1 MLVRLGVVACLF
13 WLHFAYATT
22 LKIINIV
29 PFGSSSVKILFNQEV
44 KKFKEVSLKNFKS
57 YLELEAILTIPKK
70 HYQFSKQSSIT
81 IAQFSPKLARVVISH
96 APKMTYE
103 VKILKDK
110 LYVSI
115 VEKKPLVR
123 HQMAPKPPKHHA
135 LKHPTPKPAP
145 KSIKKEAK
153 EKTPIKHAHSKHA
166 HSPLNERSAKKEIP
180 KKEIPK
186 KEILKKEILKKEIL
200 KKEIP
205 KKEIL
210 KKEIPKKEILKK
222 EIPKKEIP
230 KKEILKKEIL
240 KKEIL
245 KKEILKKEIPKKE
258 ILKKEI
264 PKKEILK
271 KEIPK
276 KEIPKKEILKKEIPK
291 KEILKKEIL
300 KKEILKKE
308 IPKKE
313 ILKKEIPKKE
323 AENESKNQVFIAEKN
338 DTFIKTK
345 RKKHKKIV
353 LDAGHGGKDCGAMSA
368 NLVCEKDIV
377 LEVVKFLHKE
387 LKKRGYSVLLTRDK
401 DIYIDLVGRTE
412 LANRKSADL
421 FISVHAN
428 SIPKHSTSN
437 AHGIETYFLSTA
449 RSERA
454 RKVAEQENKDD
465 VNLMDY
471 FSKSLLLNSLNTQ
484 RLIVSNKL
492 AIDVQYGMLQSIRK
506 NYPDVVDGGVR
517 EGPFWVLAGALMP
530 SILIEIGY
538 NSHAIESKRIQ
549 SKPYQKILAKG
560 IADGIDSFFSKND

>member
-13 WLHFAYATT
+13 WLHFACATT

-29 PFGSSSVKILFNQEV
+29 PFGSSSVKISFNQEV

-57 YLELEAILTIPKK
+57 YLELEAVLTIPKK

-103 VKILKDK
+103 IKILKDK

-115 VEKKPLVR
+115 VEKKPLIR
-123 HQMAPKPPKHHA
+123 NQMVPKPPKHHA

-145 KSIKKEAK
+145 KSIKKETKEAK

-166 HSPLNERSAKKEIP
+166 HPPLNERSAKKEIP
-180 KKEIPK
+180 KKE
-186 KEILKKEILKKEIL
+186 
-200 KKEIP
+200 
-205 KKEIL
+205 
-210 KKEIPKKEILKK
+210 
-222 EIPKKEIP
+222 
-230 KKEILKKEIL
+230 
-240 KKEIL
+240 
-245 KKEILKKEIPKKE
+245 
-258 ILKKEI
+258 
-264 PKKEILK
+264 
-271 KEIPK
+271 
-276 KEIPKKEILKKEIPK
+276 
-291 KEILKKEIL
+291 
-300 KKEILKKE
+300 
-308 IPKKE
+308 
-313 ILKKEIPKKE
+313 
-323 AENESKNQVFIAEKN
+323 AENEGKNQVFIAEKN
-338 DTFIKTK
+338 DTLIKTK

-471 FSKSLLLNSLNTQ
+471 FSKSLFLNSLNTQ

-492 AIDVQYGMLQSIRK
+492 AIDVQYGMLQSVRK

>member
-1 MLVRLGVVACLF
+1 MLVRLGVVACLL

-22 LKIINIV
+22 LKITNIV
-29 PFGSSSVKILFNQEV
+29 PFGSSSVKMVFNQEV
-44 KKFKEVSLKNFKS
+44 KKFKEVPLKNFKS
-57 YLELEAILTIPKK
+57 YLELEAVLTIPKK

-115 VEKKPLVR
+115 VEKKPLIR
-123 HQMAPKPPKHHA
+123 HQMTPKPPKHHA
-135 LKHPTPKPAP
+135 LKHPTPKHTP
-145 KSIKKEAK
+145 KSIKKETKKSKETK
-153 EKTPIKHAHSKHA
+153 EKTPIKHARSKHV

-186 KEILKKEILKKEIL
+186 KEI
-200 KKEIP
+200 
-205 KKEIL
+205 
-210 KKEIPKKEILKK
+210 
-222 EIPKKEIP
+222 PKKEIP
-230 KKEILKKEIL
+230 
-240 KKEIL
+240 
-245 KKEILKKEIPKKE
+245 
-258 ILKKEI
+258 
-264 PKKEILK
+264 
-271 KEIPK
+271 
-276 KEIPKKEILKKEIPK
+276 
-291 KEILKKEIL
+291 
-300 KKEILKKE
+300 
-308 IPKKE
+308 
-313 ILKKEIPKKE
+313 KKEIPKKE
-323 AENESKNQVFIAEKN
+323 AENESKNPIFIAEKN
-338 DTFIKTK
+338 DTSIKTK
-345 RKKHKKIV
+345 HKKHKKIV

-401 DIYIDLVGRTE
+401 DIYIDLVARTE
-412 LANRKSADL
+412 LANKKSADL

-428 SIPKHSTSN
+428 SIPKRSTSN

-471 FSKSLLLNSLNTQ
+471 FSKSLFLNSLNTQ

-492 AIDVQYGMLQSIRK
+492 AIDVQYGMLQSVRK

>member
-13 WLHFAYATT
+13 WLHFACATT

-29 PFGSSSVKILFNQEV
+29 PFGSSSVKISFNQEI

-115 VEKKPLVR
+115 VEKKPLSR
-123 HQMAPKPPKHHA
+123 HQMVPKPPKHHV

-153 EKTPIKHAHSKHA
+153 EVKEKTPTKHARSKHT
-166 HSPLNERSAKKEIP
+166 HSQLNERSA
-180 KKEIPK
+180 
-186 KEILKKEILKKEIL
+186 
-200 KKEIP
+200 
-205 KKEIL
+205 
-210 KKEIPKKEILKK
+210 
-222 EIPKKEIP
+222 
-230 KKEILKKEIL
+230 
-240 KKEIL
+240 
-245 KKEILKKEIPKKE
+245 
-258 ILKKEI
+258 
-264 PKKEILK
+264 
-271 KEIPK
+271 
-276 KEIPKKEILKKEIPK
+276 
-291 KEILKKEIL
+291 
-300 KKEILKKE
+300 
-308 IPKKE
+308 
-313 ILKKEIPKKE
+313 KKEIPKKE

-338 DTFIKTK
+338 DAFIKTK

-401 DIYIDLVGRTE
+401 DIYIDLVARTE
-412 LANRKSADL
+412 LANKKSADL

-428 SIPKHSTSN
+428 SIPKRSTSN

-454 RKVAEQENKDD
+454 RKVAEQENKDN

-492 AIDVQYGMLQSIRK
+492 AIDVQYGMLQSVRK

>member
-1 MLVRLGVVACLF
+1 MLVRLGVVACLL
-13 WLHFAYATT
+13 WLHFACATT

-29 PFGSSSVKILFNQEV
+29 PFGSSSVKISFNQEV
-44 KKFKEVSLKNFKS
+44 KKFKEVPLKNFKS

-70 HYQFSKQSSIT
+70 HYQFSKQSFIT
-81 IAQFSPKLARVVISH
+81 IAQFSPKLARVVIGY

-103 VKILKDK
+103 IKILKDK

-115 VEKKPLVR
+115 VEKKPLAR
-123 HQMAPKPPKHHA
+123 HQMVLKPPKHHA
-135 LKHPTPKPAP
+135 LKHTTPKPTPKP
-145 KSIKKEAK
+145 IKKEAK
-153 EKTPIKHAHSKHA
+153 KSKETKEKTPTKHAHSKHA
-166 HSPLNERSAKKEIP
+166 HSPLNERSAKKEI
-180 KKEIPK
+180 
-186 KEILKKEILKKEIL
+186 L
-200 KKEIP
+200 
-205 KKEIL
+205 
-210 KKEIPKKEILKK
+210 
-222 EIPKKEIP
+222 
-230 KKEILKKEIL
+230 
-240 KKEIL
+240 
-245 KKEILKKEIPKKE
+245 
-258 ILKKEI
+258 
-264 PKKEILK
+264 
-271 KEIPK
+271 
-276 KEIPKKEILKKEIPK
+276 
-291 KEILKKEIL
+291 
-300 KKEILKKE
+300 
-308 IPKKE
+308 
-313 ILKKEIPKKE
+313 KKE

-401 DIYIDLVGRTE
+401 DIYIDLVARTE

-471 FSKSLLLNSLNTQ
+471 FSKSLFLNSLNTQ

>member
-70 HYQFSKQSSIT
+70 HYQFSKQSFIT
-81 IAQFSPKLARVVISH
+81 IVQFSPKLARVVISY

-103 VKILKDK
+103 IKILKDK

-115 VEKKPLVR
+115 VEKKPLAR

-135 LKHPTPKPAP
+135 LKHQAPKPTP

-166 HSPLNERSAKKEIP
+166 HSPLNERSTKKEIP

-186 KEILKKEILKKEIL
+186 KEI
-200 KKEIP
+200 P
-205 KKEIL
+205 
-210 KKEIPKKEILKK
+210 
-222 EIPKKEIP
+222 
-230 KKEILKKEIL
+230 
-240 KKEIL
+240 
-245 KKEILKKEIPKKE
+245 
-258 ILKKEI
+258 
-264 PKKEILK
+264 
-271 KEIPK
+271 
-276 KEIPKKEILKKEIPK
+276 
-291 KEILKKEIL
+291 
-300 KKEILKKE
+300 
-308 IPKKE
+308 
-313 ILKKEIPKKE
+313 KKEIPKKE

-338 DTFIKTK
+338 DAFIKTK

-353 LDAGHGGKDCGAMSA
+353 LDAGHGGKDCGAMSV

-401 DIYIDLVGRTE
+401 DIYIDLVARTE
-412 LANRKSADL
+412 LANKKSADL

>member
-22 LKIINIV
+22 LKITNIV
-29 PFGSSSVKILFNQEV
+29 PFGSSSVKMVFNQEI
-44 KKFKEVSLKNFKS
+44 KKFKEVPLKNFKS

-70 HYQFSKQSSIT
+70 HYQFSKQSFIT
-81 IAQFSPKLARVVISH
+81 IAQFSPKLARVVIGY

-103 VKILKDK
+103 VKILKNK

-115 VEKKPLVR
+115 VEKKPFIR
-123 HQMAPKPPKHHA
+123 HQIAPKPPKHHA
-135 LKHPTPKPAP
+135 LKHTTPKPALKP
-145 KSIKKEAK
+145 IKKEAKEVK

-166 HSPLNERSAKKEIP
+166 HSPLNERSA
-180 KKEIPK
+180 
-186 KEILKKEILKKEIL
+186 
-200 KKEIP
+200 
-205 KKEIL
+205 
-210 KKEIPKKEILKK
+210 
-222 EIPKKEIP
+222 
-230 KKEILKKEIL
+230 
-240 KKEIL
+240 
-245 KKEILKKEIPKKE
+245 
-258 ILKKEI
+258 
-264 PKKEILK
+264 
-271 KEIPK
+271 
-276 KEIPKKEILKKEIPK
+276 
-291 KEILKKEIL
+291 
-300 KKEILKKE
+300 
-308 IPKKE
+308 
-313 ILKKEIPKKE
+313 KKEIPKKE

-401 DIYIDLVGRTE
+401 DIYIDLVARTE
-412 LANRKSADL
+412 LANKKGADL

-428 SIPKHSTSN
+428 SIPKRSTSN

-471 FSKSLLLNSLNTQ
+471 FSKSLFLNSLNTQ

-492 AIDVQYGMLQSIRK
+492 AIDVQYGMLQSVRK

>member
-29 PFGSSSVKILFNQEV
+29 PFGSSSVKISFNQEI

-70 HYQFSKQSSIT
+70 HYQFSKQSFIT

-115 VEKKPLVR
+115 VEKKPLTR

-153 EKTPIKHAHSKHA
+153 EIKEKTPTKHAHSKHV
-166 HSPLNERSAKKEIP
+166 HSQWNERSA
-180 KKEIPK
+180 
-186 KEILKKEILKKEIL
+186 
-200 KKEIP
+200 
-205 KKEIL
+205 
-210 KKEIPKKEILKK
+210 
-222 EIPKKEIP
+222 
-230 KKEILKKEIL
+230 
-240 KKEIL
+240 
-245 KKEILKKEIPKKE
+245 
-258 ILKKEI
+258 
-264 PKKEILK
+264 
-271 KEIPK
+271 
-276 KEIPKKEILKKEIPK
+276 
-291 KEILKKEIL
+291 
-300 KKEILKKE
+300 
-308 IPKKE
+308 
-313 ILKKEIPKKE
+313 KKEIPKKE

-338 DTFIKTK
+338 DASIKTK

-401 DIYIDLVGRTE
+401 DIYIDLVVRTE
-412 LANRKSADL
+412 LANKKSADL

-428 SIPKHSTSN
+428 SIPKRSTSN

-454 RKVAEQENKDD
+454 RKVAEQENKDN

-492 AIDVQYGMLQSIRK
+492 AIDVQYGMLQSVRK

>member
-1 MLVRLGVVACLF
+1 MRLGVVACLL
-13 WLHFAYATT
+13 WLHFACATT
-22 LKIINIV
+22 LKITNIV
-29 PFGSSSVKILFNQEV
+29 PFGSSSVKMVFNQEI
-44 KKFKEVSLKNFKS
+44 KKFKEVPLKNFKS
-57 YLELEAILTIPKK
+57 YLELEAVLTIPKK

-81 IAQFSPKLARVVISH
+81 IAQFSPKLARVVIGY

-115 VEKKPLVR
+115 VEKKPLIR
-123 HQMAPKPPKHHA
+123 HQMALKPPKHHA
-135 LKHPTPKPAP
+135 LKHQTPKPAP
-145 KSIKKEAK
+145 KPIKKEAK
-153 EKTPIKHAHSKHA
+153 KSKEIKEKTPTKHAHSKHV

-186 KEILKKEILKKEIL
+186 KEI
-200 KKEIP
+200 P
-205 KKEIL
+205 
-210 KKEIPKKEILKK
+210 KK

-230 KKEILKKEIL
+230 KKEI
-240 KKEIL
+240 
-245 KKEILKKEIPKKE
+245 P
-258 ILKKEI
+258 
-264 PKKEILK
+264 
-271 KEIPK
+271 
-276 KEIPKKEILKKEIPK
+276 
-291 KEILKKEIL
+291 
-300 KKEILKKE
+300 
-308 IPKKE
+308 
-313 ILKKEIPKKE
+313 KKEIPKKE
-323 AENESKNQVFIAEKN
+323 AENESKNQVFIIEKN

-412 LANRKSADL
+412 LANKKGADL

-428 SIPKHSTSN
+428 SIPKRSTSN

-471 FSKSLLLNSLNTQ
+471 FSKSLFLNSLNTQ

-492 AIDVQYGMLQSIRK
+492 AIDVQYGMLQSVRK

>member
-13 WLHFAYATT
+13 WLHFACATT

-29 PFGSSSVKILFNQEV
+29 PFGSSSVKISFNQEI

-70 HYQFSKQSSIT
+70 HYQFSKQSFIT

-115 VEKKPLVR
+115 VEKKPLSR

-153 EKTPIKHAHSKHA
+153 EIKEKTPTKHARSKHT
-166 HSPLNERSAKKEIP
+166 HSQWNERSA
-180 KKEIPK
+180 
-186 KEILKKEILKKEIL
+186 
-200 KKEIP
+200 
-205 KKEIL
+205 
-210 KKEIPKKEILKK
+210 
-222 EIPKKEIP
+222 
-230 KKEILKKEIL
+230 
-240 KKEIL
+240 
-245 KKEILKKEIPKKE
+245 
-258 ILKKEI
+258 
-264 PKKEILK
+264 
-271 KEIPK
+271 
-276 KEIPKKEILKKEIPK
+276 
-291 KEILKKEIL
+291 
-300 KKEILKKE
+300 
-308 IPKKE
+308 
-313 ILKKEIPKKE
+313 KKEIPKKE

-338 DTFIKTK
+338 DAFIKPQ

-401 DIYIDLVGRTE
+401 DIYIDLVARTE
-412 LANRKSADL
+412 LANKKSADL

-428 SIPKHSTSN
+428 SIPKRSTSN

-454 RKVAEQENKDD
+454 RKVAEQENKDN

>member
-44 KKFKEVSLKNFKS
+44 KKFKEVPLKNFKS
-57 YLELEAILTIPKK
+57 YLELEAVLTIPKK

-81 IAQFSPKLARVVISH
+81 IAQFSPKLARVVIGY

-103 VKILKDK
+103 VKILKNK

-115 VEKKPLVR
+115 VEKKPLIR
-123 HQMAPKPPKHHA
+123 HQIALKPTKHHA
-135 LKHPTPKPAP
+135 PKHTTPKPAP
-145 KSIKKEAK
+145 KPIKKEAK
-153 EKTPIKHAHSKHA
+153 EKTTKHAHSKHV

-180 KKEIPK
+180 KKE
-186 KEILKKEILKKEIL
+186 
-200 KKEIP
+200 
-205 KKEIL
+205 
-210 KKEIPKKEILKK
+210 
-222 EIPKKEIP
+222 
-230 KKEILKKEIL
+230 
-240 KKEIL
+240 
-245 KKEILKKEIPKKE
+245 
-258 ILKKEI
+258 
-264 PKKEILK
+264 
-271 KEIPK
+271 
-276 KEIPKKEILKKEIPK
+276 
-291 KEILKKEIL
+291 
-300 KKEILKKE
+300 
-308 IPKKE
+308 
-313 ILKKEIPKKE
+313 
-323 AENESKNQVFIAEKN
+323 AENESKNPIFIIEKN

-401 DIYIDLVGRTE
+401 DIYIDLVARTE
-412 LANRKSADL
+412 LANKKGADL

-428 SIPKHSTSN
+428 SIPKRSTSN

-492 AIDVQYGMLQSIRK
+492 AIDVQYGMLQSVRK

>member
-1 MLVRLGVVACLF
+1 M
-13 WLHFAYATT
+13 WLHFACATT
-22 LKIINIV
+22 LKITNIV

-44 KKFKEVSLKNFKS
+44 KKFKEVPLKNFKS
-57 YLELEAILTIPKK
+57 YLELEAVLTIPKK
-70 HYQFSKQSSIT
+70 HYQFSKQSFIT
-81 IAQFSPKLARVVISH
+81 IAQFSPKLARVVIGY

-103 VKILKDK
+103 IKILKDK

-115 VEKKPLVR
+115 VEKKPLIR
-123 HQMAPKPPKHHA
+123 HQMVLKPPKHHA
-135 LKHPTPKPAP
+135 LKHQTLKPAP
-145 KSIKKEAK
+145 KPIKKEAKEAK
-153 EKTPIKHAHSKHA
+153 EKTPTKHAHSKHV
-166 HSPLNERSAKKEIP
+166 HSPLNERSA
-180 KKEIPK
+180 
-186 KEILKKEILKKEIL
+186 
-200 KKEIP
+200 
-205 KKEIL
+205 
-210 KKEIPKKEILKK
+210 
-222 EIPKKEIP
+222 
-230 KKEILKKEIL
+230 
-240 KKEIL
+240 
-245 KKEILKKEIPKKE
+245 
-258 ILKKEI
+258 
-264 PKKEILK
+264 
-271 KEIPK
+271 
-276 KEIPKKEILKKEIPK
+276 
-291 KEILKKEIL
+291 
-300 KKEILKKE
+300 
-308 IPKKE
+308 
-313 ILKKEIPKKE
+313 KKEIPKKE

-338 DTFIKTK
+338 DAFIKTK

-412 LANRKSADL
+412 LANKKGADL

-471 FSKSLLLNSLNTQ
+471 FSKSLFLNSLNTQ

-492 AIDVQYGMLQSIRK
+492 AIDVQYGMLQSVRK

>member
-1 MLVRLGVVACLF
+1 MLVRLGVVACLL
-13 WLHFAYATT
+13 WLHFACATT
-22 LKIINIV
+22 LKITNIV

-70 HYQFSKQSSIT
+70 HYQFSKQSFIT
-81 IAQFSPKLARVVISH
+81 IAQFSPKLARVVIGY

-110 LYVSI
+110 LYISI
-115 VEKKPLVR
+115 VEKKPLIR
-123 HQMAPKPPKHHA
+123 HQMVLKPPKHHA
-135 LKHPTPKPAP
+135 PKHTTLKPTPKP
-145 KSIKKEAK
+145 IKKEAKKSKETK

-180 KKEIPK
+180 KKET
-186 KEILKKEILKKEIL
+186 
-200 KKEIP
+200 
-205 KKEIL
+205 
-210 KKEIPKKEILKK
+210 
-222 EIPKKEIP
+222 
-230 KKEILKKEIL
+230 
-240 KKEIL
+240 
-245 KKEILKKEIPKKE
+245 
-258 ILKKEI
+258 
-264 PKKEILK
+264 
-271 KEIPK
+271 
-276 KEIPKKEILKKEIPK
+276 
-291 KEILKKEIL
+291 
-300 KKEILKKE
+300 
-308 IPKKE
+308 
-313 ILKKEIPKKE
+313 
-323 AENESKNQVFIAEKN
+323 ENESKNQVFIAEKN
-338 DTFIKTK
+338 DTLIKTK

-377 LEVVKFLHKE
+377 LEVVKFLYKE

-401 DIYIDLVGRTE
+401 DIYIDLVARTE

>member
-22 LKIINIV
+22 LKITNIV
-29 PFGSSSVKILFNQEV
+29 PFGSSSVKISFNQEI

-115 VEKKPLVR
+115 VEKKPLIR
-123 HQMAPKPPKHHA
+123 HQMAPKPPKHRTP
-135 LKHPTPKPAP
+135 KHQAPKHQAPKPAP
-145 KSIKKEAK
+145 KSIKKEVKEAK
-153 EKTPIKHAHSKHA
+153 EKTPTKHARSKHA
-166 HSPLNERSAKKEIP
+166 HSQLNERSTKKEIP

-186 KEILKKEILKKEIL
+186 KEI
-200 KKEIP
+200 P
-205 KKEIL
+205 
-210 KKEIPKKEILKK
+210 KK

-230 KKEILKKEIL
+230 KKEI
-240 KKEIL
+240 
-245 KKEILKKEIPKKE
+245 P
-258 ILKKEI
+258 
-264 PKKEILK
+264 
-271 KEIPK
+271 
-276 KEIPKKEILKKEIPK
+276 
-291 KEILKKEIL
+291 
-300 KKEILKKE
+300 
-308 IPKKE
+308 
-313 ILKKEIPKKE
+313 KKEIPKKE

-338 DTFIKTK
+338 DAFIKTK

-412 LANRKSADL
+412 LANKKNADL

-428 SIPKHSTSN
+428 SIPKRSTSN

-492 AIDVQYGMLQSIRK
+492 AIDVQYGMLQSVRK

>member
-29 PFGSSSVKILFNQEV
+29 PFGSSSVKISFNQEI

-70 HYQFSKQSSIT
+70 HYQFSKQSFIT

-115 VEKKPLVR
+115 VEKKPLSR

-153 EKTPIKHAHSKHA
+153 EAKEKTPTKHAHSKHA
-166 HSPLNERSAKKEIP
+166 HSQLNERSA
-180 KKEIPK
+180 
-186 KEILKKEILKKEIL
+186 
-200 KKEIP
+200 
-205 KKEIL
+205 
-210 KKEIPKKEILKK
+210 
-222 EIPKKEIP
+222 
-230 KKEILKKEIL
+230 
-240 KKEIL
+240 
-245 KKEILKKEIPKKE
+245 
-258 ILKKEI
+258 
-264 PKKEILK
+264 
-271 KEIPK
+271 
-276 KEIPKKEILKKEIPK
+276 
-291 KEILKKEIL
+291 
-300 KKEILKKE
+300 
-308 IPKKE
+308 
-313 ILKKEIPKKE
+313 KKEIPKKE

-401 DIYIDLVGRTE
+401 DIYIDLVARTE
-412 LANRKSADL
+412 LANKKSADL

-428 SIPKHSTSN
+428 SIPKRSTSN

-454 RKVAEQENKDD
+454 RKVAEQENKDN

>member
-1 MLVRLGVVACLF
+1 MFVRLGVVACLL

-22 LKIINIV
+22 LKITNIV
-29 PFGSSSVKILFNQEV
+29 PFGSSSVKMVFNQEV

-70 HYQFSKQSSIT
+70 HYQFSKQSFIT
-81 IAQFSPKLARVVISH
+81 IAQFSPKLARVVIGY

-115 VEKKPLVR
+115 VEKKPLAR
-123 HQMAPKPPKHHA
+123 HQITPKTPKHHA
-135 LKHPTPKPAP
+135 PKHQMPKPAP
-145 KSIKKEAK
+145 KPIKKEAK
-153 EKTPIKHAHSKHA
+153 KSQETKEKTPAKHAHSKHA

-186 KEILKKEILKKEIL
+186 KEI
-200 KKEIP
+200 P
-205 KKEIL
+205 
-210 KKEIPKKEILKK
+210 
-222 EIPKKEIP
+222 
-230 KKEILKKEIL
+230 
-240 KKEIL
+240 
-245 KKEILKKEIPKKE
+245 
-258 ILKKEI
+258 
-264 PKKEILK
+264 
-271 KEIPK
+271 
-276 KEIPKKEILKKEIPK
+276 
-291 KEILKKEIL
+291 
-300 KKEILKKE
+300 
-308 IPKKE
+308 
-313 ILKKEIPKKE
+313 KKEIPKKE

-338 DTFIKTK
+338 DIFIKTK

-401 DIYIDLVGRTE
+401 DIYIDLVARTE
-412 LANRKSADL
+412 LANKKSADL

-471 FSKSLLLNSLNTQ
+471 FSKSLFLNSLNTQ

>member
-13 WLHFAYATT
+13 WLHFACATT
-22 LKIINIV
+22 LKITNIV
-29 PFGSSSVKILFNQEV
+29 PFGSSSVKVVFNQEI

-57 YLELEAILTIPKK
+57 YLELEAVLTIPKK
-70 HYQFSKQSSIT
+70 HYQFSKQSFIT
-81 IAQFSPKLARVVISH
+81 IAQFSPKLARVVIGY

-103 VKILKDK
+103 IKILKDK

-115 VEKKPLVR
+115 VEKKPLIR
-123 HQMAPKPPKHHA
+123 HQITPKHHA
-135 LKHPTPKPAP
+135 LKHQVPKPTPKP
-145 KSIKKEAK
+145 IKKEAK
-153 EKTPIKHAHSKHA
+153 KSKETKEKTPTKHAHSRHA

-186 KEILKKEILKKEIL
+186 KE
-200 KKEIP
+200 
-205 KKEIL
+205 
-210 KKEIPKKEILKK
+210 
-222 EIPKKEIP
+222 
-230 KKEILKKEIL
+230 
-240 KKEIL
+240 
-245 KKEILKKEIPKKE
+245 
-258 ILKKEI
+258 
-264 PKKEILK
+264 
-271 KEIPK
+271 
-276 KEIPKKEILKKEIPK
+276 
-291 KEILKKEIL
+291 
-300 KKEILKKE
+300 
-308 IPKKE
+308 
-313 ILKKEIPKKE
+313 
-323 AENESKNQVFIAEKN
+323 AENESKNPIFIIEKN
-338 DTFIKTK
+338 DTWIKTK

-412 LANRKSADL
+412 LANKKGADL

-428 SIPKHSTSN
+428 SIPKRSTSN

-492 AIDVQYGMLQSIRK
+492 AIDVQYGMLQSVRK

>member
-22 LKIINIV
+22 LKITNIV
-29 PFGSSSVKILFNQEV
+29 PFGSSSVKISFNQEI

-96 APKMTYE
+96 ASKMTYE

-115 VEKKPLVR
+115 VEKKPLTK
-123 HQMAPKPPKHHA
+123 HQMAPKPPKHQ
-135 LKHPTPKPAP
+135 TPKHAP
-145 KSIKKEAK
+145 KSIKKEVKEAK
-153 EKTPIKHAHSKHA
+153 EKTPTKHAHSKRA
-166 HSPLNERSAKKEIP
+166 HSQLNERSAKKEIP

-186 KEILKKEILKKEIL
+186 KEI
-200 KKEIP
+200 
-205 KKEIL
+205 
-210 KKEIPKKEILKK
+210 
-222 EIPKKEIP
+222 PKKEIP
-230 KKEILKKEIL
+230 
-240 KKEIL
+240 
-245 KKEILKKEIPKKE
+245 
-258 ILKKEI
+258 
-264 PKKEILK
+264 
-271 KEIPK
+271 
-276 KEIPKKEILKKEIPK
+276 
-291 KEILKKEIL
+291 
-300 KKEILKKE
+300 
-308 IPKKE
+308 
-313 ILKKEIPKKE
+313 KKEIPKKE

-338 DTFIKTK
+338 DAFIKPQ

-412 LANRKSADL
+412 LANKKSADL

-428 SIPKHSTSN
+428 SIPKRSTSN

-492 AIDVQYGMLQSIRK
+492 AIDVQYGMLQSVRK

>member
-1 MLVRLGVVACLF
+1 MLVRLGVVACLL
-13 WLHFAYATT
+13 WLHFACATT
-22 LKIINIV
+22 LKITNIV

-57 YLELEAILTIPKK
+57 YLELEAVLTIPKK
-70 HYQFSKQSSIT
+70 HYQFSKQSFIT
-81 IAQFSPKLARVVISH
+81 IAQFSPKLARVVIGY

-103 VKILKDK
+103 IKILKNK
-110 LYVSI
+110 LYISI
-115 VEKKPLVR
+115 VEKKPLTR
-123 HQMAPKPPKHHA
+123 HQMVPKHQAPKPPKHRT
-135 LKHPTPKPAP
+135 LKHQAPKPAP

-153 EKTPIKHAHSKHA
+153 EIKEKTPTKHAYSKHV
-166 HSPLNERSAKKEIP
+166 HSQWNERSA
-180 KKEIPK
+180 
-186 KEILKKEILKKEIL
+186 
-200 KKEIP
+200 
-205 KKEIL
+205 
-210 KKEIPKKEILKK
+210 
-222 EIPKKEIP
+222 
-230 KKEILKKEIL
+230 
-240 KKEIL
+240 
-245 KKEILKKEIPKKE
+245 
-258 ILKKEI
+258 
-264 PKKEILK
+264 
-271 KEIPK
+271 
-276 KEIPKKEILKKEIPK
+276 
-291 KEILKKEIL
+291 
-300 KKEILKKE
+300 
-308 IPKKE
+308 
-313 ILKKEIPKKE
+313 KKEIPKKE

-338 DTFIKTK
+338 ETLIKTK

-401 DIYIDLVGRTE
+401 DIYIDLVARTE
-412 LANRKSADL
+412 LANKKSADL

-471 FSKSLLLNSLNTQ
+471 FSKSLFLNSLNTQ

-492 AIDVQYGMLQSIRK
+492 AIDVQYGMLQSVRK

>member
-1 MLVRLGVVACLF
+1 MRLGVVACLF

-22 LKIINIV
+22 LKITNIV
-29 PFGSSSVKILFNQEV
+29 PFGSSSVKMVFNQEI
-44 KKFKEVSLKNFKS
+44 KKFKEVPLKNFKS
-57 YLELEAILTIPKK
+57 YLELEAVLTIPKK
-70 HYQFSKQSSIT
+70 HYQFSKQSFIT
-81 IAQFSPKLARVVISH
+81 IAQFSPKLVRVVIGY

-103 VKILKDK
+103 IKILKDK

-115 VEKKPLVR
+115 VEKKPLIR
-123 HQMAPKPPKHHA
+123 HQMVLKPPKHHA
-135 LKHPTPKPAP
+135 LKHPTPKP
-145 KSIKKEAK
+145 IKKEAK
-153 EKTPIKHAHSKHA
+153 EAKEKIPTKHAHSKHA
-166 HSPLNERSAKKEIP
+166 HSQLNERSA
-180 KKEIPK
+180 
-186 KEILKKEILKKEIL
+186 
-200 KKEIP
+200 
-205 KKEIL
+205 
-210 KKEIPKKEILKK
+210 
-222 EIPKKEIP
+222 
-230 KKEILKKEIL
+230 
-240 KKEIL
+240 
-245 KKEILKKEIPKKE
+245 
-258 ILKKEI
+258 
-264 PKKEILK
+264 
-271 KEIPK
+271 
-276 KEIPKKEILKKEIPK
+276 
-291 KEILKKEIL
+291 
-300 KKEILKKE
+300 
-308 IPKKE
+308 
-313 ILKKEIPKKE
+313 KKEIPKKE

-401 DIYIDLVGRTE
+401 DIYIDLVARTE
-412 LANRKSADL
+412 LANKKSADL

>member
-13 WLHFAYATT
+13 WLHFACATT

-29 PFGSSSVKILFNQEV
+29 PFGSSSVKISFNQEV

-103 VKILKDK
+103 VKTLKDK

-115 VEKKPLVR
+115 VEKKPLIR
-123 HQMAPKPPKHHA
+123 HQMAPKPPKHQ
-135 LKHPTPKPAP
+135 TPKHQAPKPTP
-145 KSIKKEAK
+145 KSIKKEVKEVK
-153 EKTPIKHAHSKHA
+153 EKTPTKHAHSKHT
-166 HSPLNERSAKKEIP
+166 HSQWNERSA
-180 KKEIPK
+180 
-186 KEILKKEILKKEIL
+186 
-200 KKEIP
+200 
-205 KKEIL
+205 
-210 KKEIPKKEILKK
+210 
-222 EIPKKEIP
+222 
-230 KKEILKKEIL
+230 
-240 KKEIL
+240 
-245 KKEILKKEIPKKE
+245 
-258 ILKKEI
+258 
-264 PKKEILK
+264 
-271 KEIPK
+271 
-276 KEIPKKEILKKEIPK
+276 
-291 KEILKKEIL
+291 
-300 KKEILKKE
+300 
-308 IPKKE
+308 
-313 ILKKEIPKKE
+313 KKEIPKKE

-338 DTFIKTK
+338 DASIKTK

-401 DIYIDLVGRTE
+401 DIYIDLVARTE
-412 LANRKSADL
+412 LANKKSADL

-428 SIPKHSTSN
+428 SIPKRSTSN

-492 AIDVQYGMLQSIRK
+492 AIDVQYGMLQSVRK

>member
-13 WLHFAYATT
+13 WLHFACAAT

-29 PFGSSSVKILFNQEV
+29 PFGSSSVKILFNQEI
-44 KKFKEVSLKNFKS
+44 KKFKEVPLKNFKS

-70 HYQFSKQSSIT
+70 HYQFSKQSFIT

-115 VEKKPLVR
+115 VEKKPLTR

-135 LKHPTPKPAP
+135 LKHPTPKPTP

-153 EKTPIKHAHSKHA
+153 EAKEKTPTKHARSKHA
-166 HSPLNERSAKKEIP
+166 HSQLNERSA
-180 KKEIPK
+180 
-186 KEILKKEILKKEIL
+186 
-200 KKEIP
+200 
-205 KKEIL
+205 
-210 KKEIPKKEILKK
+210 
-222 EIPKKEIP
+222 

-245 KKEILKKEIPKKE
+245 KKEILKKEI
-258 ILKKEI
+258 L
-264 PKKEILK
+264 
-271 KEIPK
+271 
-276 KEIPKKEILKKEIPK
+276 K

-300 KKEILKKE
+300 KKEIL
-308 IPKKE
+308 
-313 ILKKEIPKKE
+313 KKE

-338 DTFIKTK
+338 DAFIKTK

-401 DIYIDLVGRTE
+401 DIYIDLVARTE
-412 LANRKSADL
+412 LANKKSADL

-428 SIPKHSTSN
+428 SIPKRSTSN

-492 AIDVQYGMLQSIRK
+492 AIDVQYGMLQSVRK

>member
-13 WLHFAYATT
+13 WLHFACATT
-22 LKIINIV
+22 LKITNIV
-29 PFGSSSVKILFNQEV
+29 PFGSSSVKISFNQEI
-44 KKFKEVSLKNFKS
+44 KKLKEVSLKNFKS

-96 APKMTYE
+96 ASKMTYE
-103 VKILKDK
+103 IKILKDK

-115 VEKKPLVR
+115 VEKKPLIR
-123 HQMAPKPPKHHA
+123 HQMVLKPPKHHA
-135 LKHPTPKPAP
+135 LKHTTPKPAP
-145 KSIKKEAK
+145 KPIKKEAK
-153 EKTPIKHAHSKHA
+153 KSKETKEKTPTKHARSKHA
-166 HSPLNERSAKKEIP
+166 HSPLNERSA
-180 KKEIPK
+180 
-186 KEILKKEILKKEIL
+186 
-200 KKEIP
+200 
-205 KKEIL
+205 
-210 KKEIPKKEILKK
+210 
-222 EIPKKEIP
+222 
-230 KKEILKKEIL
+230 
-240 KKEIL
+240 
-245 KKEILKKEIPKKE
+245 
-258 ILKKEI
+258 
-264 PKKEILK
+264 
-271 KEIPK
+271 
-276 KEIPKKEILKKEIPK
+276 
-291 KEILKKEIL
+291 
-300 KKEILKKE
+300 
-308 IPKKE
+308 
-313 ILKKEIPKKE
+313 KKEIPKKE

-401 DIYIDLVGRTE
+401 DIYIDLVRRTE
-412 LANRKSADL
+412 LANKKSADL

-492 AIDVQYGMLQSIRK
+492 AIDVQYGMLQSVRK

>member
-1 MLVRLGVVACLF
+1 M
-13 WLHFAYATT
+13 HFAYATT

-29 PFGSSSVKILFNQEV
+29 PFGSSSVKISFNQEI
-44 KKFKEVSLKNFKS
+44 KKFKEVPLKNFKS

-70 HYQFSKQSSIT
+70 HYQFSKQSFIT
-81 IAQFSPKLARVVISH
+81 IAQFSPKLARVVIGY

-103 VKILKDK
+103 IKILKDK

-115 VEKKPLVR
+115 VEKKPLIR
-123 HQMAPKPPKHHA
+123 HQMVLKPPKHHA
-135 LKHPTPKPAP
+135 LKHTTPKPTPKP
-145 KSIKKEAK
+145 IKKEAK
-153 EKTPIKHAHSKHA
+153 KSKETKEKTPTKHAHSKHA

-186 KEILKKEILKKEIL
+186 KEI
-200 KKEIP
+200 
-205 KKEIL
+205 
-210 KKEIPKKEILKK
+210 
-222 EIPKKEIP
+222 
-230 KKEILKKEIL
+230 
-240 KKEIL
+240 
-245 KKEILKKEIPKKE
+245 
-258 ILKKEI
+258 
-264 PKKEILK
+264 
-271 KEIPK
+271 
-276 KEIPKKEILKKEIPK
+276 
-291 KEILKKEIL
+291 
-300 KKEILKKE
+300 
-308 IPKKE
+308 
-313 ILKKEIPKKE
+313 PKKE
-323 AENESKNQVFIAEKN
+323 AENESKNQIFIAEKN

-401 DIYIDLVGRTE
+401 DIYIDLVARTE
-412 LANRKSADL
+412 LANKKSADL

-471 FSKSLLLNSLNTQ
+471 FSKSLFLNSLNTQ

-492 AIDVQYGMLQSIRK
+492 AIDVQYGMLQSVRK

>member
-13 WLHFAYATT
+13 WLHFACATT

-29 PFGSSSVKILFNQEV
+29 PFGSSSVKISFNQEI

-115 VEKKPLVR
+115 VEKKPLSR

-153 EKTPIKHAHSKHA
+153 EIKEKTPTKHAYSKHV
-166 HSPLNERSAKKEIP
+166 HSQWNERSA
-180 KKEIPK
+180 
-186 KEILKKEILKKEIL
+186 
-200 KKEIP
+200 
-205 KKEIL
+205 
-210 KKEIPKKEILKK
+210 
-222 EIPKKEIP
+222 
-230 KKEILKKEIL
+230 
-240 KKEIL
+240 
-245 KKEILKKEIPKKE
+245 
-258 ILKKEI
+258 
-264 PKKEILK
+264 
-271 KEIPK
+271 
-276 KEIPKKEILKKEIPK
+276 
-291 KEILKKEIL
+291 
-300 KKEILKKE
+300 
-308 IPKKE
+308 
-313 ILKKEIPKKE
+313 KKEIPKKE

-338 DTFIKTK
+338 DTFVKTK

-401 DIYIDLVGRTE
+401 DIYIDLVARTE
-412 LANRKSADL
+412 LANKKSADL

-428 SIPKHSTSN
+428 SIPKRSTSN

-454 RKVAEQENKDD
+454 RKVAEQENKDN

-492 AIDVQYGMLQSIRK
+492 AIDVQYGMLQSVRK

>member
-1 MLVRLGVVACLF
+1 MLVRLGVVACLL
-13 WLHFAYATT
+13 WLHFACATT
-22 LKIINIV
+22 LKITNIV
-29 PFGSSSVKILFNQEV
+29 PFGSSSVKVVFNQEI
-44 KKFKEVSLKNFKS
+44 KKFKEVPLKNFKS
-57 YLELEAILTIPKK
+57 YLELEAVLTIPKK
-70 HYQFSKQSSIT
+70 HYQFSKQSFIT

-103 VKILKDK
+103 IKILKDK

-115 VEKKPLVR
+115 VEKKPLIR

-135 LKHPTPKPAP
+135 LKHPTSKPAP
-145 KSIKKEAK
+145 KSIKKEAKEAK

-166 HSPLNERSAKKEIP
+166 HSPLNERSS
-180 KKEIPK
+180 
-186 KEILKKEILKKEIL
+186 
-200 KKEIP
+200 
-205 KKEIL
+205 
-210 KKEIPKKEILKK
+210 
-222 EIPKKEIP
+222 
-230 KKEILKKEIL
+230 
-240 KKEIL
+240 
-245 KKEILKKEIPKKE
+245 
-258 ILKKEI
+258 
-264 PKKEILK
+264 
-271 KEIPK
+271 
-276 KEIPKKEILKKEIPK
+276 
-291 KEILKKEIL
+291 
-300 KKEILKKE
+300 
-308 IPKKE
+308 
-313 ILKKEIPKKE
+313 KKEIPKKE

-401 DIYIDLVGRTE
+401 DIYIDLVARTE

-454 RKVAEQENKDD
+454 RKVAEQENKDN

-492 AIDVQYGMLQSIRK
+492 AIDVQYGMLQSVRK

>member
-29 PFGSSSVKILFNQEV
+29 SFGSSSVKISFNQEI

-103 VKILKDK
+103 VKIFKDK

-115 VEKKPLVR
+115 VEKKPLSR

-135 LKHPTPKPAP
+135 LKHPTPKLAP
-145 KSIKKEAK
+145 KPIKKEAKEIKEAK
-153 EKTPIKHAHSKHA
+153 EKTPTKHARSKHA
-166 HSPLNERSAKKEIP
+166 HSQLNERSAKKEI
-180 KKEIPK
+180 
-186 KEILKKEILKKEIL
+186 L
-200 KKEIP
+200 
-205 KKEIL
+205 
-210 KKEIPKKEILKK
+210 
-222 EIPKKEIP
+222 
-230 KKEILKKEIL
+230 
-240 KKEIL
+240 
-245 KKEILKKEIPKKE
+245 
-258 ILKKEI
+258 
-264 PKKEILK
+264 
-271 KEIPK
+271 
-276 KEIPKKEILKKEIPK
+276 
-291 KEILKKEIL
+291 
-300 KKEILKKE
+300 
-308 IPKKE
+308 
-313 ILKKEIPKKE
+313 KKE
-323 AENESKNQVFIAEKN
+323 AENEGKNQVFIAEKN
-338 DTFIKTK
+338 DASIKTK
-345 RKKHKKIV
+345 RKKHRKIV

-401 DIYIDLVGRTE
+401 DIYIDLVARTE
-412 LANRKSADL
+412 LANKKSADL

-428 SIPKHSTSN
+428 SIPKRSTSN

-454 RKVAEQENKDD
+454 RKVAEQENKDN

>member
-1 MLVRLGVVACLF
+1 MLVRLGVVACLL

-22 LKIINIV
+22 LKIANIV
-29 PFGSSSVKILFNQEV
+29 PFGSSSVKILFNQEI
-44 KKFKEVSLKNFKS
+44 KKFKEVPLKNFKS
-57 YLELEAILTIPKK
+57 YLELEAVLTIPKK
-70 HYQFSKQSSIT
+70 HYQFSKQSFIT
-81 IAQFSPKLARVVISH
+81 IAQFSPKLARVVIGY

-103 VKILKDK
+103 IKILKDK

-115 VEKKPLVR
+115 VEKKPLIR
-123 HQMAPKPPKHHA
+123 HQMVLKPPKHHA
-135 LKHPTPKPAP
+135 LKHPTPKP
-145 KSIKKEAK
+145 IKKEAK
-153 EKTPIKHAHSKHA
+153 EKMPIKHAHSKHA
-166 HSPLNERSAKKEIP
+166 HPPLNERSAKKEIP
-180 KKEIPK
+180 
-186 KEILKKEILKKEIL
+186 
-200 KKEIP
+200 
-205 KKEIL
+205 
-210 KKEIPKKEILKK
+210 
-222 EIPKKEIP
+222 
-230 KKEILKKEIL
+230 
-240 KKEIL
+240 
-245 KKEILKKEIPKKE
+245 
-258 ILKKEI
+258 
-264 PKKEILK
+264 
-271 KEIPK
+271 
-276 KEIPKKEILKKEIPK
+276 
-291 KEILKKEIL
+291 
-300 KKEILKKE
+300 
-308 IPKKE
+308 
-313 ILKKEIPKKE
+313 KKEIPKKE

-401 DIYIDLVGRTE
+401 DIYIDLVARTE
-412 LANRKSADL
+412 LANKKSADL

-492 AIDVQYGMLQSIRK
+492 AIDVQYGMLQSVRK

-549 SKPYQKILAKG
+549 S
-560 IADGIDSFFSKND
+560 

>member
-1 MLVRLGVVACLF
+1 M
-13 WLHFAYATT
+13 HFAYATT
-22 LKIINIV
+22 LKITNIV
-29 PFGSSSVKILFNQEV
+29 PFGSSSVKISFNQEI

-70 HYQFSKQSSIT
+70 HYQFSKQSFIT

-115 VEKKPLVR
+115 VEKKPLSR

-153 EKTPIKHAHSKHA
+153 EVKEKTPTKHARSKHV
-166 HSPLNERSAKKEIP
+166 HSQLNERSAKKEIP
-180 KKEIPK
+180 KKE
-186 KEILKKEILKKEIL
+186 
-200 KKEIP
+200 
-205 KKEIL
+205 
-210 KKEIPKKEILKK
+210 
-222 EIPKKEIP
+222 
-230 KKEILKKEIL
+230 
-240 KKEIL
+240 
-245 KKEILKKEIPKKE
+245 
-258 ILKKEI
+258 
-264 PKKEILK
+264 
-271 KEIPK
+271 
-276 KEIPKKEILKKEIPK
+276 
-291 KEILKKEIL
+291 
-300 KKEILKKE
+300 
-308 IPKKE
+308 
-313 ILKKEIPKKE
+313 
-323 AENESKNQVFIAEKN
+323 ARNEGKNQVFIAEKN
-338 DTFIKTK
+338 DAFIKNK

-353 LDAGHGGKDCGAMSA
+353 LDAGHGGKDCGAMST

-401 DIYIDLVGRTE
+401 DIYIDLVARTE
-412 LANRKSADL
+412 LANKKSADL

-428 SIPKHSTSN
+428 SIPKRSTSN

-454 RKVAEQENKDD
+454 RKVAEQENKDN

-492 AIDVQYGMLQSIRK
+492 AIDVQYGMLQSVRK

>member
-1 MLVRLGVVACLF
+1 M
-13 WLHFAYATT
+13 HFAYATT

-29 PFGSSSVKILFNQEV
+29 PFGSSSVKISFNQEI

-115 VEKKPLVR
+115 VEKKPLSR
-123 HQMAPKPPKHHA
+123 HQMAPKPPKHRT

-153 EKTPIKHAHSKHA
+153 EVKEKTPTKHAHSKHA
-166 HSPLNERSAKKEIP
+166 HSQLNERSA
-180 KKEIPK
+180 
-186 KEILKKEILKKEIL
+186 
-200 KKEIP
+200 
-205 KKEIL
+205 
-210 KKEIPKKEILKK
+210 
-222 EIPKKEIP
+222 
-230 KKEILKKEIL
+230 
-240 KKEIL
+240 
-245 KKEILKKEIPKKE
+245 
-258 ILKKEI
+258 
-264 PKKEILK
+264 
-271 KEIPK
+271 
-276 KEIPKKEILKKEIPK
+276 
-291 KEILKKEIL
+291 
-300 KKEILKKE
+300 
-308 IPKKE
+308 
-313 ILKKEIPKKE
+313 KKEIPKKE

-338 DTFIKTK
+338 DASIKTK

-401 DIYIDLVGRTE
+401 DIYIDLVARTE
-412 LANRKSADL
+412 LANKKSADL

-428 SIPKHSTSN
+428 SIPKRSTSN

-454 RKVAEQENKDD
+454 RKVAEQENKDN

-484 RLIVSNKL
+484 RLIISNKL

>member
-1 MLVRLGVVACLF
+1 MLVRLGVVACLL

-29 PFGSSSVKILFNQEV
+29 PFGSSSVKISFNQEV

-115 VEKKPLVR
+115 VEKKPLIR

-135 LKHPTPKPAP
+135 LKHPTPKPTPKSTP

-166 HSPLNERSAKKEIP
+166 HSPLNERSAKKEI
-180 KKEIPK
+180 
-186 KEILKKEILKKEIL
+186 L
-200 KKEIP
+200 
-205 KKEIL
+205 
-210 KKEIPKKEILKK
+210 
-222 EIPKKEIP
+222 
-230 KKEILKKEIL
+230 
-240 KKEIL
+240 
-245 KKEILKKEIPKKE
+245 
-258 ILKKEI
+258 
-264 PKKEILK
+264 
-271 KEIPK
+271 
-276 KEIPKKEILKKEIPK
+276 
-291 KEILKKEIL
+291 
-300 KKEILKKE
+300 
-308 IPKKE
+308 
-313 ILKKEIPKKE
+313 KKE

-338 DTFIKTK
+338 DTLIKTK

-377 LEVVKFLHKE
+377 LEVVKFLYKE

-401 DIYIDLVGRTE
+401 DIYIDLVARTE

-465 VNLMDY
+465 VNLMNY

-492 AIDVQYGMLQSIRK
+492 AIDVQYGMLQSVRK

>member
-1 MLVRLGVVACLF
+1 M
-13 WLHFAYATT
+13 HFAYATT
-22 LKIINIV
+22 LKITNIV
-29 PFGSSSVKILFNQEV
+29 PFGSSSVKVVFNQEI
-44 KKFKEVSLKNFKS
+44 KKFKEVPLKNFKS
-57 YLELEAILTIPKK
+57 YFELEAILTIPKK
-70 HYQFSKQSSIT
+70 HYQFSKQSFIT
-81 IAQFSPKLARVVISH
+81 IAQFSPKLARVVIGY

-115 VEKKPLVR
+115 VEKKPLIR
-123 HQMAPKPPKHHA
+123 HQMVLKPPKHHA
-135 LKHPTPKPAP
+135 LKHPTPKPTP
-145 KSIKKEAK
+145 KPIKKEAK
-153 EKTPIKHAHSKHA
+153 KSQETKEKTPTKHARSKHA
-166 HSPLNERSAKKEIP
+166 HSPLNERSA
-180 KKEIPK
+180 
-186 KEILKKEILKKEIL
+186 
-200 KKEIP
+200 
-205 KKEIL
+205 
-210 KKEIPKKEILKK
+210 
-222 EIPKKEIP
+222 
-230 KKEILKKEIL
+230 
-240 KKEIL
+240 
-245 KKEILKKEIPKKE
+245 
-258 ILKKEI
+258 
-264 PKKEILK
+264 
-271 KEIPK
+271 
-276 KEIPKKEILKKEIPK
+276 
-291 KEILKKEIL
+291 
-300 KKEILKKE
+300 
-308 IPKKE
+308 
-313 ILKKEIPKKE
+313 KKEIPKKE

-338 DTFIKTK
+338 DAFIKTK

-401 DIYIDLVGRTE
+401 DIYIDLVARTE
-412 LANRKSADL
+412 LANKKGADL

-560 IADGIDSFFSKND
+560 IADGIYSFFSKND

>member
-13 WLHFAYATT
+13 WLHYAYATT

-29 PFGSSSVKILFNQEV
+29 PFGSSSVKISFNQEI

-57 YLELEAILTIPKK
+57 YLELEAVLTIPKK
-70 HYQFSKQSSIT
+70 HYQFSKQSFIT
-81 IAQFSPKLARVVISH
+81 IAQFSPKLARVVISY

-103 VKILKDK
+103 IKILKDK

-115 VEKKPLVR
+115 VEKKPLIR
-123 HQMAPKPPKHHA
+123 HQMTPKPPKHHA
-135 LKHPTPKPAP
+135 LKHQTPKPTPKP
-145 KSIKKEAK
+145 IKKETKEAK
-153 EKTPIKHAHSKHA
+153 EKTPTKHVHSKHA
-166 HSPLNERSAKKEIP
+166 HSPLNERNA
-180 KKEIPK
+180 
-186 KEILKKEILKKEIL
+186 
-200 KKEIP
+200 
-205 KKEIL
+205 
-210 KKEIPKKEILKK
+210 
-222 EIPKKEIP
+222 
-230 KKEILKKEIL
+230 
-240 KKEIL
+240 
-245 KKEILKKEIPKKE
+245 
-258 ILKKEI
+258 
-264 PKKEILK
+264 
-271 KEIPK
+271 
-276 KEIPKKEILKKEIPK
+276 
-291 KEILKKEIL
+291 
-300 KKEILKKE
+300 
-308 IPKKE
+308 
-313 ILKKEIPKKE
+313 KKEIPKKE

-338 DTFIKTK
+338 DTLIKTK

-401 DIYIDLVGRTE
+401 DIYIDLVARTE
-412 LANRKSADL
+412 LANKKSADL

-492 AIDVQYGMLQSIRK
+492 AIDVQYGMLQSVRK

>member
-1 MLVRLGVVACLF
+1 MLVRLGVVACLL

-22 LKIINIV
+22 LKITNIV

-44 KKFKEVSLKNFKS
+44 KKFKEVPLKNFKS

-81 IAQFSPKLARVVISH
+81 IAQFSPKLVRVVISH

-103 VKILKDK
+103 IKILKDK

-123 HQMAPKPPKHHA
+123 HQMVPKPPKHHA
-135 LKHPTPKPAP
+135 LKHTTPKPTPKP
-145 KSIKKEAK
+145 IKKEAK
-153 EKTPIKHAHSKHA
+153 EIKETKEKTTKHAHSKHA

-180 KKEIPK
+180 KKE
-186 KEILKKEILKKEIL
+186 
-200 KKEIP
+200 
-205 KKEIL
+205 
-210 KKEIPKKEILKK
+210 
-222 EIPKKEIP
+222 
-230 KKEILKKEIL
+230 
-240 KKEIL
+240 
-245 KKEILKKEIPKKE
+245 
-258 ILKKEI
+258 
-264 PKKEILK
+264 
-271 KEIPK
+271 
-276 KEIPKKEILKKEIPK
+276 
-291 KEILKKEIL
+291 
-300 KKEILKKE
+300 
-308 IPKKE
+308 
-313 ILKKEIPKKE
+313 
-323 AENESKNQVFIAEKN
+323 AENESKNPIFIAEKN

-401 DIYIDLVGRTE
+401 DIYIDLVARTE
-412 LANRKSADL
+412 LANKKSADL

-428 SIPKHSTSN
+428 SIPKRSTSN

-492 AIDVQYGMLQSIRK
+492 AIDVQYGMLQSVRK

>member
-1 MLVRLGVVACLF
+1 MRLGVVACLF

-22 LKIINIV
+22 LKITNIV
-29 PFGSSSVKILFNQEV
+29 PFGSSSVKISFNQEI

-70 HYQFSKQSSIT
+70 HYQFSKQSFIT

-115 VEKKPLVR
+115 VEKKPLTK
-123 HQMAPKPPKHHA
+123 HKIAPKPPKHQ
-135 LKHPTPKPAP
+135 TPKHQTPKHAP
-145 KSIKKEAK
+145 KSIKKEVKEAK
-153 EKTPIKHAHSKHA
+153 EKTPTKHAHSKHA
-166 HSPLNERSAKKEIP
+166 HSQLNERSAKKEIP

-186 KEILKKEILKKEIL
+186 KEI
-200 KKEIP
+200 P
-205 KKEIL
+205 
-210 KKEIPKKEILKK
+210 KK

-230 KKEILKKEIL
+230 KKEI
-240 KKEIL
+240 
-245 KKEILKKEIPKKE
+245 P
-258 ILKKEI
+258 
-264 PKKEILK
+264 
-271 KEIPK
+271 
-276 KEIPKKEILKKEIPK
+276 
-291 KEILKKEIL
+291 
-300 KKEILKKE
+300 
-308 IPKKE
+308 
-313 ILKKEIPKKE
+313 KKEIPKKE

-338 DTFIKTK
+338 DASIKNK

-401 DIYIDLVGRTE
+401 DIYIDLVARTE
-412 LANRKSADL
+412 LANKKSADL

-428 SIPKHSTSN
+428 SIPKRSTSN

>member
-1 MLVRLGVVACLF
+1 M
-13 WLHFAYATT
+13 HFAYATT

-29 PFGSSSVKILFNQEV
+29 PFGSSSVKISFNQEI

-115 VEKKPLVR
+115 VEKKPLSR
-123 HQMAPKPPKHHA
+123 HQMVPKPPKHHA

-153 EKTPIKHAHSKHA
+153 EVKEKTPTKHARSKHA
-166 HSPLNERSAKKEIP
+166 HSQWNERSAKKEIP

-186 KEILKKEILKKEIL
+186 KEI
-200 KKEIP
+200 P
-205 KKEIL
+205 
-210 KKEIPKKEILKK
+210 KK

-230 KKEILKKEIL
+230 KKE
-240 KKEIL
+240 
-245 KKEILKKEIPKKE
+245 
-258 ILKKEI
+258 
-264 PKKEILK
+264 
-271 KEIPK
+271 
-276 KEIPKKEILKKEIPK
+276 
-291 KEILKKEIL
+291 
-300 KKEILKKE
+300 
-308 IPKKE
+308 
-313 ILKKEIPKKE
+313 
-323 AENESKNQVFIAEKN
+323 AENEGKNQVFIAEKN
-338 DTFIKTK
+338 DAFIKTK

-401 DIYIDLVGRTE
+401 DIYIDLVARTE
-412 LANRKSADL
+412 LANKKSADL

-428 SIPKHSTSN
+428 SIPKRSTSN

-454 RKVAEQENKDD
+454 RKVAEQENKDN

-492 AIDVQYGMLQSIRK
+492 AIDVQYGMLQSVRK

>member
-22 LKIINIV
+22 LKITNIV
-29 PFGSSSVKILFNQEV
+29 PFGSSSVKVVFNQEV

-57 YLELEAILTIPKK
+57 YLELEAVLTIPKK
-70 HYQFSKQSSIT
+70 HYQFSKQSFIT
-81 IAQFSPKLARVVISH
+81 IAQFSPKLVRVVIGY

-103 VKILKDK
+103 IKILKDK

-115 VEKKPLVR
+115 VEKKPLIR
-123 HQMAPKPPKHHA
+123 HQMVLKPPKHHA
-135 LKHPTPKPAP
+135 LKHPTPKP
-145 KSIKKEAK
+145 IKKEAKEAK
-153 EKTPIKHAHSKHA
+153 EKTPTKHARSKHA

-186 KEILKKEILKKEIL
+186 KE
-200 KKEIP
+200 
-205 KKEIL
+205 
-210 KKEIPKKEILKK
+210 
-222 EIPKKEIP
+222 
-230 KKEILKKEIL
+230 
-240 KKEIL
+240 
-245 KKEILKKEIPKKE
+245 
-258 ILKKEI
+258 
-264 PKKEILK
+264 
-271 KEIPK
+271 
-276 KEIPKKEILKKEIPK
+276 
-291 KEILKKEIL
+291 
-300 KKEILKKE
+300 
-308 IPKKE
+308 
-313 ILKKEIPKKE
+313 

-338 DTFIKTK
+338 DAFIKTK
-345 RKKHKKIV
+345 HKKHKKIV

-387 LKKRGYSVLLTRDK
+387 LKKRDYSVLLTRDK
-401 DIYIDLVGRTE
+401 DIYIDLVARTE

-428 SIPKHSTSN
+428 SIPKRSTSN

>member
-1 MLVRLGVVACLF
+1 MLVRLGVVACLL

-22 LKIINIV
+22 LKITNIV
-29 PFGSSSVKILFNQEV
+29 PFGSSSVKVVFNQEV
-44 KKFKEVSLKNFKS
+44 KKFKEVPLKNFKS
-57 YLELEAILTIPKK
+57 YLELEAVLTIPKK

-81 IAQFSPKLARVVISH
+81 IAQFSPKLARVVIGY

-103 VKILKDK
+103 IKILKDK

-115 VEKKPLVR
+115 VEKKPLAR
-123 HQMAPKPPKHHA
+123 HQMALKPPKHHA
-135 LKHPTPKPAP
+135 LKHTTPKPTPKP
-145 KSIKKEAK
+145 IKKEAKKSKETK

-166 HSPLNERSAKKEIP
+166 HSPLNERSTKKEIP

-186 KEILKKEILKKEIL
+186 KEI
-200 KKEIP
+200 P
-205 KKEIL
+205 
-210 KKEIPKKEILKK
+210 KK

-230 KKEILKKEIL
+230 
-240 KKEIL
+240 
-245 KKEILKKEIPKKE
+245 
-258 ILKKEI
+258 
-264 PKKEILK
+264 
-271 KEIPK
+271 
-276 KEIPKKEILKKEIPK
+276 
-291 KEILKKEIL
+291 
-300 KKEILKKE
+300 
-308 IPKKE
+308 
-313 ILKKEIPKKE
+313 KKEIPKKE

-338 DTFIKTK
+338 DAFIKTK

-401 DIYIDLVGRTE
+401 DIYIDLVARTE

-492 AIDVQYGMLQSIRK
+492 AIDVQYGMLQSVRK

>member
-1 MLVRLGVVACLF
+1 MRLGVVACLF

-29 PFGSSSVKILFNQEV
+29 PFGSSSVKISFNQEI

-115 VEKKPLVR
+115 VEKKPLTR
-123 HQMAPKPPKHHA
+123 HQMVPKPPKHHA
-135 LKHPTPKPAP
+135 LKHPTSKPAP

-153 EKTPIKHAHSKHA
+153 EVKEKTPTKHARSKHA
-166 HSPLNERSAKKEIP
+166 HSQLNERSA
-180 KKEIPK
+180 
-186 KEILKKEILKKEIL
+186 
-200 KKEIP
+200 
-205 KKEIL
+205 
-210 KKEIPKKEILKK
+210 
-222 EIPKKEIP
+222 
-230 KKEILKKEIL
+230 
-240 KKEIL
+240 
-245 KKEILKKEIPKKE
+245 
-258 ILKKEI
+258 
-264 PKKEILK
+264 
-271 KEIPK
+271 
-276 KEIPKKEILKKEIPK
+276 
-291 KEILKKEIL
+291 
-300 KKEILKKE
+300 
-308 IPKKE
+308 
-313 ILKKEIPKKE
+313 KKEIPKKE

-338 DTFIKTK
+338 DTFIKNK

-401 DIYIDLVGRTE
+401 DIYIDLVARTE
-412 LANRKSADL
+412 LANKKSADL

-428 SIPKHSTSN
+428 SIPKRSTSN

-454 RKVAEQENKDD
+454 RKVAEQENKDN

>member
-22 LKIINIV
+22 LKIIHIV
-29 PFGSSSVKILFNQEV
+29 PFGSSSIKISFNQEI

-115 VEKKPLVR
+115 VEKKPLSR
-123 HQMAPKPPKHHA
+123 HQMAPKPPKHRT

-153 EKTPIKHAHSKHA
+153 EIKEKTPTKHARSKHT
-166 HSPLNERSAKKEIP
+166 HSQLNERSA
-180 KKEIPK
+180 
-186 KEILKKEILKKEIL
+186 
-200 KKEIP
+200 
-205 KKEIL
+205 
-210 KKEIPKKEILKK
+210 
-222 EIPKKEIP
+222 
-230 KKEILKKEIL
+230 
-240 KKEIL
+240 
-245 KKEILKKEIPKKE
+245 
-258 ILKKEI
+258 
-264 PKKEILK
+264 
-271 KEIPK
+271 
-276 KEIPKKEILKKEIPK
+276 
-291 KEILKKEIL
+291 
-300 KKEILKKE
+300 
-308 IPKKE
+308 
-313 ILKKEIPKKE
+313 KKEIPKKE

-401 DIYIDLVGRTE
+401 DIYIDLVARTE
-412 LANRKSADL
+412 LANKKSADL

-428 SIPKHSTSN
+428 SIPKRSTSN

-454 RKVAEQENKDD
+454 RKVAEQENKDN

-484 RLIVSNKL
+484 RLVVSNKL

>member
-1 MLVRLGVVACLF
+1 M
-13 WLHFAYATT
+13 HFAYATT

-29 PFGSSSVKILFNQEV
+29 PFGSSSVKISFNQEV

-103 VKILKDK
+103 IKILKDK

-123 HQMAPKPPKHHA
+123 HQMAPNPPKHHA
-135 LKHPTPKPAP
+135 LKHQTPKPVP

-153 EKTPIKHAHSKHA
+153 KSKETKEKTPIKHVHSKHA
-166 HSPLNERSAKKEIP
+166 HSPLNERSA
-180 KKEIPK
+180 
-186 KEILKKEILKKEIL
+186 
-200 KKEIP
+200 
-205 KKEIL
+205 
-210 KKEIPKKEILKK
+210 
-222 EIPKKEIP
+222 
-230 KKEILKKEIL
+230 
-240 KKEIL
+240 
-245 KKEILKKEIPKKE
+245 
-258 ILKKEI
+258 
-264 PKKEILK
+264 
-271 KEIPK
+271 
-276 KEIPKKEILKKEIPK
+276 
-291 KEILKKEIL
+291 
-300 KKEILKKE
+300 
-308 IPKKE
+308 
-313 ILKKEIPKKE
+313 KKEIPKKE

-377 LEVVKFLHKE
+377 LEVVKFLYKE

-401 DIYIDLVGRTE
+401 DIYIDLVARTE
-412 LANRKSADL
+412 LANKKSADL